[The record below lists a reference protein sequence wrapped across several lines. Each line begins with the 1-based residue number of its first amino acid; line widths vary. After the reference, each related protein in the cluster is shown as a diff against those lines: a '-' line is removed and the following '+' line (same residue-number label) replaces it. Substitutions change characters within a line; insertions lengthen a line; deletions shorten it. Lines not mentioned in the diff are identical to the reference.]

1 MTRFLKRYAFQN
13 RIIDYLMQTISVKPT
28 SMLVFTIKH
37 PDGLE
42 LT

>member
-1 MTRFLKRYAFQN
+1 MTRFLKGYAFQN

-28 SMLVFTIKH
+28 SMLVFTIKQ